1 MVPAERPSELGGLRV
16 LYVEDNSADADLALR
31 MLARIAPDI
40 VLDVVP
46 AQDAALVRLSGPLPY
61 DVLLSDLRLTGGSG
75 LELLAEVRRRQLPL
89 AVVMLTGS
97 GDQVAAL
104 AALKAGAD
112 GYVVK
117 RGDYLAQLPTTLRAA
132 FARFL
137 AEPGRRLP
145 PLHVLYGEHDSRRA
159 TLTRQHLAR
168 HVPHIRLDVVPD
180 AAAILAA
187 VPPDPAQPP
196 AFDVL
201 LLDTGIGG
209 MDGLELV
216 RVLREQRG
224 LARPIVLL
232 TGGSDEEI
240 AAQALNAGV
249 SDCIAR
255 YEGYLNALPAT
266 LEKVREQAELLR
278 ERAELRATSAH
289 LSHLMSASP
298 VVLYTLR
305 MHDGSLVATWVS
317 ANVERITGSALDEV
331 LAPGWW
337 LAHLHP
343 ADRRAVLDA
352 QARLLR
358 DGQLDHEYRFVV
370 DDGRVIWIRD
380 QMRVMRTDGEGP
392 LELVG
397 TWTDITASKKA
408 ERLKAARASVLNRL
422 VAGDPLAVILG
433 DVAQRLEQLE
443 PEMRASILL
452 LDAVTGRFTQSAAP
466 RMPDYYR
473 DAIEQLPPQEG
484 MGSCGT
490 ATARGEAVI
499 AADVTTDP
507 SWVAFRDIAAR
518 AGFRACWSF
527 PFSDAGG
534 SVLGTFAV
542 YFDNPRDADP
552 DLVAIIEE
560 FTAITALAVQ
570 KVRANDSLR
579 QAAAVIESTRDGVMI
594 TDLERRIVSV
604 NRAWCEMTG
613 FSREQAIGCAPQM
626 LKSGLQND
634 AFYRSMWDQI
644 TRTGDWQGEL
654 WNRRKNGE
662 LYPQWLSIST
672 VRDEEQR
679 PTHYVGVMTDIS
691 KLKQSEAQLEHLAHY
706 DPLTDLPNRLLVQSR
721 LEHGIER
728 AARQGG
734 HIGVLFIDLDRFKTI
749 NDSLGHRAGDEA
761 LIAIAQRLR
770 GCLQRDDTLAR
781 WGGDEFLVILEDLTK
796 PDEAAHAAQTLI
808 DRLREPL
815 QLADGQPV
823 YVGASIGVSMY
834 PQDARTSAV
843 LIQHADTALNQA
855 KAQGRNTYR
864 FFTDAMSAE
873 AQRHLSLERRLRHA
887 LEHERFVLHY
897 QPQVDIASGRIVGC
911 EALLRWN
918 DPDEGLVP
926 PGRFIPFAEESGLIV
941 PIGEW
946 ALHSACLQARR
957 WADAGLPPLQVSV
970 NLSAR
975 QLWQAELPDRIAA
988 ILKAT
993 GLPPQALDLELTE
1006 SMIMGHEAQAV
1017 ERLGQLRSMGLRLA
1031 IDDFGTGYSSL
1042 SYLKNLPIEV
1052 LKIDQSFVR
1061 NIPQDRNDME
1071 IAGGII
1077 ALARKLNLAVTAEG
1091 VETAAQ
1097 LDFLAGQGCDSY
1109 QGYLFSRPLPA
1120 AEFEKLLSR

>member
-1 MVPAERPSELGGLRV
+1 MSAERTSELGGLRV
-16 LYVEDNSADADLALR
+16 LYVEDNADDADLAQR
-31 MLARIAPDI
+31 MLARVAPDI
-40 VLDVVP
+40 ALDVVP
-46 AQDAALVRLSGPLPY
+46 TLTAALARLSGPLPY
-61 DVLLSDLRLTGGSG
+61 DLLLSDLRLPGDSG

-89 AVVMLTGS
+89 AVVVLTGS

-112 GYVVK
+112 GYVLK
-117 RGDYLAQLPTTLRAA
+117 RGDYLTQLPATLRAA
-132 FARFL
+132 FARFI
-137 AEPGRRLP
+137 ATPVRRLA
-145 PLHVLYGEHDSRRA
+145 PLHVLYGEHDARRA

-168 HVPHIRLDVVPD
+168 HVPHIRLDVVAD
-180 AAAILAA
+180 AAAVLAA
-187 VPPDPAQPP
+187 VPPDPAQAPD
-196 AFDVL
+196 FDVL

-232 TGGSDEEI
+232 AGNGGEEI

-255 YEGYLNALPAT
+255 HEGYLNALPAT

-289 LSHLMSASP
+289 LSYLLAASP

-305 MHDGSLVATWVS
+305 MHDGSLVANWIS
-317 ANVERITGSALDEV
+317 ANVERIVGGTVDEV

-343 ADRRAVLDA
+343 ADRKAALDA
-352 QARLLR
+352 QTGLLR
-358 DGQLDHEYRFVV
+358 EGRLDHEYRFVA

-380 QMRVMRTDGEGP
+380 QMRVLHADDGGP
-392 LELVG
+392 LEVVG
-397 TWTDITASKKA
+397 TWTDVTTLKQA
-408 ERLKAARASVLNRL
+408 EQLKAARGSVLNRL
-422 VAGDPLAVILG
+422 VAGDPLPVILE
-433 DVAQRLEQLE
+433 DVAQRLEQLV
-443 PEMRASILL
+443 PPMRASILL
-452 LDAVTGRFTQSAAP
+452 IDPTTGCLTHGAAP
-466 RMPDYYR
+466 RLPDYYR
-473 DAIEQLPPQEG
+473 EAVEQLQPGEG

-490 ATARGEAVI
+490 AAMRGEAVI
-499 AADVTTDP
+499 ATDVTTDVN
-507 SWVAFRDIAAR
+507 WVPFREIAAR
-518 AGFRACWSF
+518 AGFRSCWSF
-527 PFSDAGG
+527 PFRDAVGA
-534 SVLGTFAV
+534 VLGTFAV
-542 YFDNPRDADP
+542 YFDTPREVDKA
-552 DLVAIIEE
+552 LVAIIDE

-570 KVRANDSLR
+570 KVRATDALR

-613 FSREQAIGCAPQM
+613 FSREEALGRVPQM

-634 AFYRSMWDQI
+634 AFYRRMWTQI
-644 TRTGDWQGEL
+644 THNGDWQGEI

-672 VRDEEQR
+672 VYDDERR

-728 AARQGG
+728 AARQGS

-749 NDSLGHRAGDEA
+749 NDSLGHHAGDEA
-761 LIAIAQRLR
+761 LVEIANRLR
-770 GCLQRDDTLAR
+770 ACLQRDDTLAR
-781 WGGDEFLVILEDLTK
+781 WGGDEFLVILEDLAK

-815 QLADGQPV
+815 LLADGQPA

-834 PQDARTSAV
+834 PQDARTAAP
-843 LIQHADTALNQA
+843 LIQHADTALHQA

-864 FFTDAMSAE
+864 FFTDAMSQE

-887 LEHERFVLHY
+887 LAHDRFVLHY

-918 DPDEGLVP
+918 DPEEGLVP

-941 PIGEW
+941 QIGEW
-946 ALHSACLQARR
+946 ALHSACQQARR
-957 WADAGLPPLQVSV
+957 WADAGLPPLRVSV

-988 ILKAT
+988 ILEST
-993 GLPPQALDLELTE
+993 GLPAQALELELTE

-1077 ALARKLNLAVTAEG
+1077 ALARKLNLKVTAEG

-1097 LDFLAGQGCDSY
+1097 LAFLAGQGCDSY
-1109 QGYLFSRPLPA
+1109 QGYLFSRPVPA
-1120 AEFEKLLSR
+1120 EEFEKLLS

>member
-1 MVPAERPSELGGLRV
+1 MSAERTSELGGLRV
-16 LYVEDNSADADLALR
+16 LYVEDNTADADLAQR
-31 MLARIAPDI
+31 MLARVAPDI
-40 VLDVVP
+40 ALDVVP
-46 AQDAALVRLSGPLPY
+46 TLAAALALLSGPLPY
-61 DVLLSDLRLTGGSG
+61 DLLLSDLRLPGGSG
-75 LELLAEVRRRQLPL
+75 LELLAEVRQRQLPL

-112 GYVVK
+112 SYVVK
-117 RGDYLAQLPTTLRAA
+117 RGDYLAQLPAMLRAA

-137 AEPGRRLP
+137 AAPARRLA
-145 PLHVLYGEHDSRRA
+145 PLHVLYGEHDTRRA

-168 HVPHIRLDVVPD
+168 HVPHIRLDVVAD
-180 AAAILAA
+180 AAAVLAA
-187 VPPDPAQPP
+187 VPPDPAQAPD
-196 AFDVL
+196 FDVL

-216 RVLREQRG
+216 HVLREQRG

-232 TGGSDEEI
+232 TGSGAEEI
-240 AAQALNAGV
+240 AVQALNAGV

-255 YEGYLNALPAT
+255 YDGYLNALPAT

-289 LSHLMSASP
+289 LAYLLSASP

-305 MHDGSLVATWVS
+305 MHDGSLVANWVS
-317 ANVERITGSALDEV
+317 ANVGRITGSSVDEV
-331 LAPGWW
+331 LVPGWW

-343 ADRRAVLDA
+343 ADRKAVLDA
-352 QARLLR
+352 QTGLLR
-358 DGQLDHEYRFVV
+358 DGRLDHEYRFVA

-380 QMRVMRTDGEGP
+380 QMRVMRADGGGP
-392 LELVG
+392 LEVVG
-397 TWTDITASKKA
+397 TWTDISAPKQA
-408 ERLKAARASVLNRL
+408 EQLKAARGAVLNRL
-422 VAGDPLAVILG
+422 VAGDPLPVILE
-433 DVAQRLEQLE
+433 DVVQRLEQLV
-443 PEMRASILL
+443 PQMRASILL
-452 LDAVTGRFTQSAAP
+452 LDPATGRLTHGAAP
-466 RMPDYYR
+466 RLPDYYR
-473 DAIEQLPPQEG
+473 DAVEQLQPREG

-490 ATARGEAVI
+490 AAARGTAVI
-499 AADVTTDP
+499 AADVTTDINWLP
-507 SWVAFRDIAAR
+507 FRDIAAR
-518 AGFRACWSF
+518 VGFRACWSF
-527 PFSDAGG
+527 PVRDAGG
-534 SVLGTFAV
+534 TVLGTFAV
-542 YFDNPRDADP
+542 YFDTPREKDEA
-552 DLVAIIEE
+552 LVAIIDE

-570 KVRANDSLR
+570 KVRANDALR

-594 TDLERRIVSV
+594 TDLDRRIVSV

-613 FSREQAIGCAPQM
+613 FSRDEAIGHAPQL
-626 LKSGLQND
+626 LKSGLQNE
-634 AFYRSMWDQI
+634 AFYRRMWTQI
-644 TRTGDWQGEL
+644 ARTGDWQGEI

-672 VRDEEQR
+672 VHDDERR

-728 AARQGG
+728 AARQGS

-749 NDSLGHRAGDEA
+749 NDSLGHRAGDDA

-781 WGGDEFLVILEDLTK
+781 WGGDEFLVVLEDLAK
-796 PDEAAHAAQTLI
+796 PDEAAHVAQTLI

-815 QLADGQPV
+815 ELADGQPV

-834 PQDARTSAV
+834 PQDARTAAP

-918 DPDEGLVP
+918 DPEEGLVA

-946 ALHSACLQARR
+946 ALHSACRQARR

-988 ILKAT
+988 ILEST
-993 GLPPQALDLELTE
+993 GLPPQSLELELTE

-1097 LDFLAGQGCDSY
+1097 LAFLAEQGCDSY

-1120 AEFEKLLSR
+1120 EEFEKLLTR